1 MSDLSYDIGRRPPT
15 REPLGWAH
23 TGTPVRRSAAAAQGQ
38 DGRRAHGMGSLKAFI
53 VEDSAVIRDNLVA
66 ALEEMVPLTV
76 VGTAEDESSA
86 LQWLANP
93 EHACDIAI
101 VDIFLRRGTGLNV
114 LRALQRNG
122 HRTERVVLTNYAT
135 DEIRRHALAL
145 GATRVF
151 DKSGEIDAL
160 VEHCMALADS
170 QRGGA
175 DRPQPGAG

>member
-1 MSDLSYDIGRRPPT
+1 MSDSSYDIGGQPPT
-15 REPLGWAH
+15 SEPKALVH
-23 TGTPVRRSAAAAQGQ
+23 TPRTARSPTAAAQDGQ
-38 DGRRAHGMGSLKAFI
+38 HGHGMGSLKAFI

-76 VGTAEDESSA
+76 VGTAEDEAGA
-86 LQWLANP
+86 LQWLADP
-93 EHACDIAI
+93 GHACDIAI

-122 HRTERVVLTNYAT
+122 HATERVVLTNYAT

-145 GATRVF
+145 GASRVF

-160 VEHCMALADS
+160 VEHCMALADAHNGPTS
-170 QRGGA
+170 
-175 DRPQPGAG
+175 QPGAA

>member
-1 MSDLSYDIGRRPPT
+1 
-15 REPLGWAH
+15 
-23 TGTPVRRSAAAAQGQ
+23 
-38 DGRRAHGMGSLKAFI
+38 MGSLKAFI

-76 VGTAEDESSA
+76 VGTAEDETGA
-86 LQWLANP
+86 LQWLADP
-93 EHACDIAI
+93 QHLCDIAI

-122 HRTERVVLTNYAT
+122 HATERVVLTNYAT

-160 VEHCMALADS
+160 VEHCMALADTHDS
-170 QRGGA
+170 TDVAKPGG
-175 DRPQPGAG
+175 Q

>member
-1 MSDLSYDIGRRPPT
+1 MSDKSYDIGGGPPT
-15 REPLGWAH
+15 PELGDVVQTRWAARH
-23 TGTPVRRSAAAAQGQ
+23 PAVAAQDGQ
-38 DGRRAHGMGSLKAFI
+38 HGQGMGLKAFI

-76 VGTAEDESSA
+76 VGTAEDEAGA
-86 LQWLANP
+86 LQWLADP
-93 EHACDIAI
+93 KHACDIAI

-114 LRALQRNG
+114 LRALQRDG
-122 HRTERVVLTNYAT
+122 HSSERVVLTNYAT

-160 VEHCMALADS
+160 VEHCMALADTHN
-170 QRGGA
+170 GTDHDTGA
-175 DRPQPGAG
+175 PSP

>member
-1 MSDLSYDIGRRPPT
+1 MSDMSYGIGRQPPT
-15 REPLGWAH
+15 PQPRGLVH
-23 TGTPVRRSAAAAQGQ
+23 THEAARSPASAAQAPRDGQHGQGM
-38 DGRRAHGMGSLKAFI
+38 ASLKAFI

-76 VGTAEDESSA
+76 VGTAEDEAGA
-86 LQWLANP
+86 LLWLSDP
-93 EHACDIAI
+93 QHLCDIAI

-122 HRTERVVLTNYAT
+122 HATERVVLTNYAT

-145 GATRVF
+145 GASRVF

-160 VEHCMALADS
+160 VEHCIALA
-170 QRGGA
+170 GTHNGTEVGN
-175 DRPQPGAG
+175 PGAA

>member
-1 MSDLSYDIGRRPPT
+1 
-15 REPLGWAH
+15 
-23 TGTPVRRSAAAAQGQ
+23 
-38 DGRRAHGMGSLKAFI
+38 MGSLKAFI

-76 VGTAEDESSA
+76 VGTAEDEAGA
-86 LQWLANP
+86 LQWLADP
-93 EHACDIAI
+93 QHVCDLAI

-122 HRTERVVLTNYAT
+122 HATERVVLTNYAT

-160 VEHCMALADS
+160 VEHCMALADT
-170 QRGGA
+170 RDGTDIA
-175 DRPQPGAG
+175 KPGAP

>member
-1 MSDLSYDIGRRPPT
+1 MSYDISGQPPT
-15 REPLGWAH
+15 PEPRPLMH
-23 TGTPVRRSAAAAQGQ
+23 TPWTAAVHPTVAAQDGQ
-38 DGRRAHGMGSLKAFI
+38 HEHGMSSLKAFI

-76 VGTAEDESSA
+76 VGTAEDEAGA
-86 LQWLANP
+86 LQWLADP
-93 EHACDIAI
+93 KHACDIAI

-122 HRTERVVLTNYAT
+122 HATERVVLTNYAT

-145 GATRVF
+145 GASRVF

-160 VEHCMALADS
+160 VEHCMALADTHNGTDLS
-170 QRGGA
+170 TPSA
-175 DRPQPGAG
+175 P

>member
-1 MSDLSYDIGRRPPT
+1 M
-15 REPLGWAH
+15 H
-23 TGTPVRRSAAAAQGQ
+23 TPWTARWVCHRGGPDRQHG
-38 DGRRAHGMGSLKAFI
+38 HGMGSLKAFI

-76 VGTAEDESSA
+76 VGTAEDEA
-86 LQWLANP
+86 GAVQWLADP
-93 EHACDIAI
+93 QHVCDIAI

-122 HRTERVVLTNYAT
+122 HQTERVVLTNYAT

-145 GATRVF
+145 GASRVF

-160 VEHCMALADS
+160 VEHCMALAGTHNGTVVAKPEPS
-170 QRGGA
+170 
-175 DRPQPGAG
+175 